1 MLSLVVYIPDSHVEE
16 VKMAMLEAGGG
27 RIGNYDSCCWQ
38 TIGQGQFRPLK
49 GANPALGSVGKLEV
63 VDEWKVEMVVDPSR
77 ISAVLAAMKK
87 AHPYE
92 TVAFHVVETKE
103 YR

>member
-16 VKMAMLEAGGG
+16 VKIAMLAAGGG

-49 GANPALGSVGKLEV
+49 GANPALGKVGKLEV
-63 VDEWKVEMVVDPSR
+63 VDEWKVEMVVEPGK
-77 ISAVLAAMKK
+77 IEAVIAAMKK
-87 AHPYE
+87 THPYE
-92 TVAFHVVETKE
+92 TIAYHYAEVKS
-103 YR
+103 

>member
-1 MLSLVVYIPDSHVEE
+1 MLSLVVYIPDSHIEE
-16 VKMAMLEAGGG
+16 VKIAMLAAGAG

-49 GANPALGSVGKLEV
+49 GANPAVGSVGKLEV
-63 VDEWKVEMVVDPSR
+63 VDEWKVEMVVEPGK
-77 ISAVLAAMKK
+77 IEAVIAAMKK

-92 TVAFHVVETKE
+92 TVAYHFTEVRT
-103 YR
+103 

>member
-16 VKMAMLEAGGG
+16 VKAAMLDAGAG
-27 RIGNYDSCCWQ
+27 RVGNYDHCCWQ

-49 GANPALGSVGKLEV
+49 GADPAVGTIGKLEV

-77 ISAVLAAMKK
+77 IDAVLKAMKN

-92 TVAFHVVETKE
+92 TAAYHFTEVKT
-103 YR
+103 